1 MDLRMNAVEVKQIE
15 EENYHLLKARR
26 MLLDSDGGH
35 QLLSHEAAYHR
46 LYESLSDEEI
56 REIAKVDFSMFA
68 LNVDPSDLRDIV
80 SKEIS
85 FRSMVDAEKLVYE
98 SNLLVLANRWQ
109 KSITKH
115 PNEINYTTKRSVYEA
130 ISKLTFTEIQVVAR
144 RNKLLTKIVITDERL
159 NFMLNY
165 SDLPRSERNRIIVT
179 G

>member
-1 MDLRMNAVEVKQIE
+1 
-15 EENYHLLKARR
+15 
-26 MLLDSDGGH
+26 
-35 QLLSHEAAYHR
+35 
-46 LYESLSDEEI
+46 
-56 REIAKVDFSMFA
+56 
-68 LNVDPSDLRDIV
+68 
-80 SKEIS
+80 
-85 FRSMVDAEKLVYE
+85 MVDAEKLVYE

-159 NFMLNY
+159 SYMLTY
-165 SDLPRSERNRIIVT
+165 SDLPRAERNRIIVT